1 MCMMQV
7 VVSQQERKNRYFH
20 LSGSLKKVGKYV
32 GRGNRISIAAAVIQ
46 NTSLRGEVLSSL
58 CKEIQREVKSACS
71 DAHDSIL
78 CMTSKPA
85 LENFTWERVWQELEL
100 KTPLLAA
107 TLTGLLPVSKRTQ
120 TNVVPALCVCA
131 SIILKLQ
138 NQKVNVVQ
146 TMISLVL
153 KAGYA
158 TKQVV
163 KCV

>member
-32 GRGNRISIAAAVIQ
+32 GRGNRRSIAAAVIQ

-58 CKEIQREVKSACS
+58 CKEIQREVKSAYS

-78 CMTSKPA
+78 RMTSKPA
-85 LENFTWERVWQELEL
+85 LENFTWERVWQELE
-100 KTPLLAA
+100 PLLAA

-120 TNVVPALCVCA
+120 TNVVHALCVCA

-138 NQKVNVVQ
+138 NQKVNVQ

-153 KAGYA
+153 KAGHA
-158 TKQVV
+158 TKQVT